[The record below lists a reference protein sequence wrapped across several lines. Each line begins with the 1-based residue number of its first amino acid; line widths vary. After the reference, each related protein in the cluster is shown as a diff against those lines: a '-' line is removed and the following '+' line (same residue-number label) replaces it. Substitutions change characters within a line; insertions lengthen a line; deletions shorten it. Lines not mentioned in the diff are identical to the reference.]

1 MRALKIYTGKTAAP
15 GRPGQLF
22 VSLGLGTGKA
32 VAKSTL
38 SRWIMDAIRLAYT
51 SRAASVPEG
60 LRAHSTRGM
69 SASWALCRGISIQ
82 DVCSA
87 ASWSSPSTFATY
99 YNLDVAA
106 ASLAHAVLGVASTQ
120 Q

>member
-1 MRALKIYTGKTAAP
+1 MRALKTYTGKTAAT
-15 GRPGQLF
+15 GRPDQLF

-38 SRWIMDAIRLAYT
+38 SRWIVDAIRLAYT
-51 SRAASVPEG
+51 SRGASVHEG

-82 DVCSA
+82 DVYA
-87 ASWSSPSTFATY
+87 ATSWSSPSTFATY

-106 ASLAHAVLGVASTQ
+106 TSLAQAVLGVAST
-120 Q
+120 